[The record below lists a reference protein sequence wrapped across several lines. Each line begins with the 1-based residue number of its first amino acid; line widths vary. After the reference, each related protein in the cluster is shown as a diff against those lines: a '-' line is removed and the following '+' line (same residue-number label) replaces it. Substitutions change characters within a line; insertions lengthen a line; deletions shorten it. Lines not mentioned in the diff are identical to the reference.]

1 MQIIARIG
9 IAAGVGRAI
18 TIITNFMTNIMTGTK
33 GYRLVR
39 SLDFTLLSY
48 QNTASILARKS
59 RSPLRPLTDD
69 KR

>member
-9 IAAGVGRAI
+9 IAAGVGRVI
-18 TIITNFMTNIMTGTK
+18 TIITNIMTGTK

>member
-9 IAAGVGRAI
+9 IAAGVGCVI
-18 TIITNFMTNIMTGTK
+18 TIITNFTNIMAVNK

-59 RSPLRPLTDD
+59 RSPLRPLTDN

>member
-1 MQIIARIG
+1 MEIFARTG
-9 IAAGVGRAI
+9 IADTVGVSRTI
-18 TIITNFMTNIMTGTK
+18 TIITNIIITITM

-39 SLDFTLLSY
+39 PLDFTLLSY

-59 RSPLRPLTDD
+59 RSPLRPLTDN